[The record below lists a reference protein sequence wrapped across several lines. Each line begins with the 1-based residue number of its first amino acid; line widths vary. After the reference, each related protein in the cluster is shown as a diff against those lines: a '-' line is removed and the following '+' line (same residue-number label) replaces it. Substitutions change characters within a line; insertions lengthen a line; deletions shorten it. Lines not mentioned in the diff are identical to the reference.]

1 MVGALFTTRHGRLG
15 GAGTALTGSRR
26 ALSPSASAAALVVA
40 GIVLVAIAWGVIWGL
55 LTPGIDGRVIES
67 GRAVA
72 IGDAGTEFSAL
83 AIFFCVALAAGVML
97 AVVLW
102 VSPSLRGPLGVVVL
116 TLSTITAG
124 IGAVWVGDAI
134 ARLRFSGR
142 DGVAIGQ
149 EFTQAPSLRIVGAQL
164 DISGGVGFSWALLV
178 IAPLTALV
186 TIILL
191 VALERGEPRESTTDE
206 DAPVEASVS
215 HRE

>member
-1 MVGALFTTRHGRLG
+1 MVGALLTTRHGRFG

-40 GIVLVAIAWGVIWGL
+40 GIVLVASAWGVIWGL

-72 IGDAGTEFSAL
+72 TGDAGTEFSAL
-83 AIFFCVALAAGVML
+83 AIFFCVALAAGVVL

-116 TLSTITAG
+116 TVSTITAG
-124 IGAVWVGDAI
+124 VGAVWVGDAI

-142 DGVAIGQ
+142 DGVAVGQ
-149 EFTQAPSLRIVGAQL
+149 EFTQPPSLRIVGAQL

-186 TIILL
+186 TMILL
-191 VALERGEPRESTTDE
+191 VALERGEPRESTTDDE
-206 DAPVEASVS
+206 GAPVEASAS
-215 HRE
+215 RR